1 MHTELKELLNQQ
13 INKELYSAYLYMDI
27 ADYFASEGLDG
38 LENHYRLQAQ
48 EEYQHAM
55 RFVRYLIDNR
65 QEVILEAID
74 KPLIEKTDY
83 LQILQAILQHEKY
96 ITDSINNIY
105 STAIKLNDYRCRQM
119 LDWFIAEQNEE
130 EKSADDIITK
140 MRLFGNSQQGLYS
153 INNELKQEKHSDK

>member
-27 ADYFASEGLDG
+27 ADYFANEGLDG
-38 LENHYRLQAQ
+38 LEIHYRLQAQ

-55 RFVRYLIDNR
+55 RFVRYLIDNQ
-65 QEVILEAID
+65 QEVILEAVD
-74 KPLIEKTDY
+74 KPLIEKKDY
-83 LQILQAILQHEKY
+83 LQILQAVLQHEKY
-96 ITDSINNIY
+96 ITNSINDIY
-105 STAIKLNDYRCRQM
+105 TTAVKLNDYRCRQM

-130 EKSADDIITK
+130 EKNADDMITK
-140 MRLFGNSQQGLYS
+140 MRLFGTNQQGLYS